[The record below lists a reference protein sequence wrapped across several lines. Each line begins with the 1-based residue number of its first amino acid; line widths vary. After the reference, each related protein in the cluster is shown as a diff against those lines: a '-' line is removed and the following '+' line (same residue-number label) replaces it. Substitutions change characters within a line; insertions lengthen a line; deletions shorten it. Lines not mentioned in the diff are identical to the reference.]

1 LIKVFAMIA
10 FQCAALYCVA
20 MGSSRLA
27 IDRQAA
33 ESASRAERRVASARN
48 QLQAAQKDNRG
59 VNAARQLEKAAV
71 CAELAAQEQLAACA
85 LRDWPYRAI
94 LEWPKLME

>member
-1 LIKVFAMIA
+1 MKVFAMIA

-20 MGSSRLA
+20 LGSNRLVT
-27 IDRQAA
+27 DQQAA
-33 ESASRAERRVASARN
+33 ESASRAERQLASAKT
-48 QLQAAQKDNRG
+48 QLQAAQNDNRG
-59 VNAARQLEKAAV
+59 VDAARQLEKAAF

-85 LRDWPYRAI
+85 LRDWPCRAI